1 MNENNFSGLG
11 KIYSEFRPNYPIQLI
26 DFIFSETKMNKNS
39 IVADI
44 GSGTGKFSLQII
56 NRVKTLYG
64 IEPNND
70 MRKEA
75 EKELNKFKNFISVNA
90 AAEDTGLE
98 NESVNFITAAQSFH
112 WFDKKQFKS
121 ECRRILK
128 HGGKIILLWN
138 SRKTNS
144 EADSENDIINR
155 AFCPE
160 YKGFSRGINNSGSS
174 EISDFF
180 NGKYILKSFENT
192 ISYDLRGFI
201 GRNLSSSYAPKKG
214 EKKLRWIYKRFNL
227 II

>member
-1 MNENNFSGLG
+1 
-11 KIYSEFRPNYPIQLI
+11 
-26 DFIFSETKMNKNS
+26 
-39 IVADI
+39 
-44 GSGTGKFSLQII
+44 
-56 NRVKTLYG
+56 
-64 IEPNND
+64 
-70 MRKEA
+70 
-75 EKELNKFKNFISVNA
+75 KELNKFKNFISVNA

-128 HGGKIILLWN
+128 PGGKIILLWN

-155 AFCPE
+155 ACCPE
-160 YKGFSRGINNSGSS
+160 YKGFSRGINNAGNS

-192 ISYDLRGFI
+192 IPYDLRGFI

-214 EKKLRWIYKRFNL
+214 EKNYDGYINALTSLFNKYSINDTL
-227 II
+227 NITYTANCYIGI